1 MREKDGGAVLYERY
15 LKGDGDALRELVE
28 SYAASLV
35 LFINRY
41 VNNLSVAEELME
53 DSFCDIVMKRMHF
66 KGESAFKTYLFAIAR
81 NKAADYIRRASRYGS
96 VPIEDAEREI
106 TRLRSLEEDVLLEE
120 EKRALWNAMDKL
132 NADYRAVL
140 YLIYFEELS
149 YDEAGRVLKRNR
161 SQMKNL
167 VHRAKASLREKLVE
181 GGFVYEGI

>member
-1 MREKDGGAVLYERY
+1 MREKDGGALLYEKY

-28 SYAASLV
+28 SYAASLI

-41 VNNLSVAEELME
+41 VNNLSVSEELME
-53 DSFCDIVMKRMHF
+53 DTFCDIVIKRMHF

-81 NKAADYIRRASRYGS
+81 NKAADYIRRASRYGF

-106 TRLRSLEEDVLLEE
+106 TQLHSLEDAVIKEE
-120 EKRALWNAMDKL
+120 EKRALWDAMEKL
-132 NADYRAVL
+132 NEDYRAVL
-140 YLIYFEELS
+140 YLVYFEELS
-149 YDEAGRVLKRNR
+149 YDEAGRVLKRSR

-167 VHRAKASLREKLVE
+167 VHRARVSLKEKLEE

>member
-1 MREKDGGAVLYERY
+1 
-15 LKGDGDALRELVE
+15 
-28 SYAASLV
+28 
-35 LFINRY
+35 
-41 VNNLSVAEELME
+41 
-53 DSFCDIVMKRMHF
+53 
-66 KGESAFKTYLFAIAR
+66 IAR

-106 TRLRSLEEDVLLEE
+106 TQLQSLEEDVLLEE
-120 EKRALWNAMDKL
+120 EKRALWDAMNKL

-149 YDEAGRVLKRNR
+149 YDEAGRVLKRSR

>member
-1 MREKDGGAVLYERY
+1 MRENDGGTVLYERY
-15 LKGDGDALRELVE
+15 LNGDMSALGELVE
-28 SYAASLV
+28 GYAASLV

-41 VNNLSVAEELME
+41 VNNISVSEELME
-53 DSFCDIVMKRMHF
+53 DTFCDVALKKARF

-81 NKAADYIRRASRYGS
+81 NKATDYIRTASRYGF

-106 TRLRSLEEDVLLEE
+106 TLLRDLEDAVILEE
-120 EKRALWNAMDKL
+120 EKRALWSAMGKL
-132 NADYRAVL
+132 KEDYRAAL

-149 YDEAGRVLKRNR
+149 YDQAGRVLKRSR

-167 VHRAKASLREKLVE
+167 IHRAKLSLREKLEE